1 MFRDSFNKEQVGWKV
16 RNHASLGM
24 VCSPIFFILSNIS
37 FFVKLPNKKNYRIQI
52 SKMSAEKYLG
62 RCGGWENF
70 SCRGGGSAF
79 QIHS

>member
-37 FFVKLPNKKNYRIQI
+37 FFVKLPNKKKLQNSDFKKVSRKI
-52 SKMSAEKYLG
+52 LG
-62 RCGGWENF
+62 KV
-70 SCRGGGSAF
+70 RGVGKL
-79 QIHS
+79 